1 LHLVGYYHK
10 NIFFGPSGIKYH
22 YEYIKVKVKGRGKAI
37 PLQAW
42 TGREG
47 SRRLRLPDF
56 KTIST

>member
-1 LHLVGYYHK
+1 ML
-10 NIFFGPSGIKYH
+10 IKC
-22 YEYIKVKVKGRGKAI
+22 KGKRKAI

-56 KTIST
+56 KTIGT